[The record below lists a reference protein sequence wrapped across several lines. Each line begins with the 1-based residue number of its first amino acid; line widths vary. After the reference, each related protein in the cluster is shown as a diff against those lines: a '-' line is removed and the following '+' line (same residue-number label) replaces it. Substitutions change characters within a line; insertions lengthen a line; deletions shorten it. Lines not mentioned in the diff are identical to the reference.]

1 MVSQIT
7 TPITVDSLANLIN
20 SDLPITSVLTFAVDR
35 LTPGFEDYSIAINA
49 LIALDHFGAIT
60 ISVTEAEASLP
71 KSKKPANKDGSA
83 KSNETNPVLAIA
95 KQPFHPYTGGD
106 LTETKTQAEIIQD
119 LWCRLVVVISRW
131 NTDSCTRPVTIENIS
146 LAVNVRHPIHQ
157 GGAKEGVFFIKT
169 RSAIGI
175 LRAATEV
182 PAPLIAIV
190 PKEKYSKI
198 INYNWNY
205 KERLGT
211 CPNANYYTLLP
222 DDENKM
228 DHPDENIPV
237 TNEVAYKIWNFDH
250 LKSKIE
256 RCLYTIVN
264 RFNPSDYDRSALL
277 ESRLQGLRR
286 FVLIIESDDEIPNS
300 YVSYFDGR
308 KWYSI
313 DRSDE
318 ISQKNFVLI
327 GQFLTMQATVVTTPP
342 PAPTISIGGSP

>member
-1 MVSQIT
+1 
-7 TPITVDSLANLIN
+7 
-20 SDLPITSVLTFAVDR
+20 
-35 LTPGFEDYSIAINA
+35 
-49 LIALDHFGAIT
+49 
-60 ISVTEAEASLP
+60 
-71 KSKKPANKDGSA
+71 
-83 KSNETNPVLAIA
+83 
-95 KQPFHPYTGGD
+95 
-106 LTETKTQAEIIQD
+106 
-119 LWCRLVVVISRW
+119 
-131 NTDSCTRPVTIENIS
+131 
-146 LAVNVRHPIHQ
+146 
-157 GGAKEGVFFIKT
+157 
-169 RSAIGI
+169 
-175 LRAATEV
+175 
-182 PAPLIAIV
+182 
-190 PKEKYSKI
+190 
-198 INYNWNY
+198 
-205 KERLGT
+205 
-211 CPNANYYTLLP
+211 
-222 DDENKM
+222 M

-342 PAPTISIGGSP
+342 PAPTISIGGTP